1 MLFCFCLFVNLLG
14 DKSAVYSMLATLAAE
29 ELVPI
34 LVNDPGK
41 LDEVSSKLLSKR
53 F

>member
-1 MLFCFCLFVNLLG
+1 MLFYFCRFVNMLG

-41 LDEVSSKLLSKR
+41 LDEVSRNIMK
-53 F
+53 